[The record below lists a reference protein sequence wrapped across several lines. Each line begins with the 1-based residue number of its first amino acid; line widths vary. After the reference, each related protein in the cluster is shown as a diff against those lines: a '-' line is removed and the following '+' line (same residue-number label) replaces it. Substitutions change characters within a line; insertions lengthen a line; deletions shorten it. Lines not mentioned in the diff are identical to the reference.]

1 MDNFPYQQDAVLD
14 EEELPAEFDMDQFM
28 EDEIDP
34 DVVEMPDG
42 SAMVTMDELEGQE
55 HGGFYEN
62 LALVMSESETSKLAI
77 RFMYNIDAD
86 KKAREKRDE
95 QYAEGM
101 KRTGMGEE
109 APGGADFD
117 GASKVAHPVLA
128 EASVDFAARAMK
140 ELFPADGPVRTTT
153 IGEASEEKTEI
164 AERKRDYMNWQLTE
178 QIVEFRD
185 ELQQLLTQLPLG
197 GSQFLKLWW
206 DAKKRRPRAQFI
218 PIDRIYLPFTASSF
232 YTAPRVTEVQDI
244 SDFEFRQRVEQG
256 IYRDTDQLTSS
267 MEPEASESE
276 TANRRI
282 EGKEYQD
289 SDDGIRRI
297 YHIECYLELDDD
309 PITKGAMAPYTMMI
323 DDNDYSVLGLYRNWE
338 DGDPDFEELDW
349 IVEFKFIPWRGAY
362 AIGFF
367 QLIGGLAASATG
379 SLRALLDTAHA
390 QNSMTMLKLK
400 GGKVGGQSKQVD
412 IGEVVEIEAIAGID
426 DIRKI
431 AMPMPYNPPS
441 ETLYKLLGW
450 LTDAAKGVVTT
461 AEEKIA
467 DATNNM
473 PVGTAQ
479 ALIEQGSVVFSSIH
493 AGLHASQ
500 KRVLRIL
507 QRIDRFYLKDQKQD
521 YMVEEL
527 KVIPSDFDIDTN
539 VIPVSDPHIFSEGQR
554 VAQNQAILQ
563 MMEKAPELY
572 DARAVH
578 SRVLKQ
584 MKVPNV
590 SEIMPQYNK
599 NVEMNASDE
608 NAAMC
613 LGRAV
618 VAYPEQDQLAHLES
632 HMAFALDPVLG
643 SNPLLSPTFIPAVL
657 EHVKQHM
664 VLWYT
669 QRVEYYAGERVGEL
683 KPKYSKKTDM
693 STIDKAVASAS
704 HMVTNDTKAGFA
716 QFMPVLQQLQQMA
729 AQIADSQKKA
739 AIPPDPQADAY
750 IQTGMAET
758 QRKAEKDKADTLM
771 DMKKLEAQVQEAS
784 DKNQLTAAMATEKNL
799 TEERM
804 ATLDL
809 TVEAAKIKRE
819 QEQTVMDLQNQ
830 LQDTITEQQLNERD
844 LADKMSNLTG
854 EQNAQQEPQGR
865 VQPEGG
871 VNQPA

>member
-1 MDNFPYQQDAVLD
+1 
-14 EEELPAEFDMDQFM
+14 
-28 EDEIDP
+28 
-34 DVVEMPDG
+34 
-42 SAMVTMDELEGQE
+42 
-55 HGGFYEN
+55 
-62 LALVMSESETSKLAI
+62 
-77 RFMYNIDAD
+77 
-86 KKAREKRDE
+86 
-95 QYAEGM
+95 
-101 KRTGMGEE
+101 
-109 APGGADFD
+109 
-117 GASKVAHPVLA
+117 
-128 EASVDFAARAMK
+128 
-140 ELFPADGPVRTTT
+140 
-153 IGEASEEKTEI
+153 
-164 AERKRDYMNWQLTE
+164 
-178 QIVEFRD
+178 
-185 ELQQLLTQLPLG
+185 
-197 GSQFLKLWW
+197 
-206 DAKKRRPRAQFI
+206 
-218 PIDRIYLPFTASSF
+218 
-232 YTAPRVTEVQDI
+232 
-244 SDFEFRQRVEQG
+244 
-256 IYRDTDQLTSS
+256 
-267 MEPEASESE
+267 
-276 TANRRI
+276 
-282 EGKEYQD
+282 
-289 SDDGIRRI
+289 
-297 YHIECYLELDDD
+297 
-309 PITKGAMAPYTMMI
+309 
-323 DDNDYSVLGLYRNWE
+323 
-338 DGDPDFEELDW
+338 
-349 IVEFKFIPWRGAY
+349 
-362 AIGFF
+362 
-367 QLIGGLAASATG
+367 
-379 SLRALLDTAHA
+379 
-390 QNSMTMLKLK
+390 
-400 GGKVGGQSKQVD
+400 
-412 IGEVVEIEAIAGID
+412 
-426 DIRKI
+426 
-431 AMPMPYNPPS
+431 
-441 ETLYKLLGW
+441 
-450 LTDAAKGVVTT
+450 
-461 AEEKIA
+461 
-467 DATNNM
+467 
-473 PVGTAQ
+473 
-479 ALIEQGSVVFSSIH
+479 
-493 AGLHASQ
+493 
-500 KRVLRIL
+500 
-507 QRIDRFYLKDQKQD
+507 
-521 YMVEEL
+521 
-527 KVIPSDFDIDTN
+527 
-539 VIPVSDPHIFSEGQR
+539 
-554 VAQNQAILQ
+554 
-563 MMEKAPELY
+563 
-572 DARAVH
+572 
-578 SRVLKQ
+578 

-871 VNQPA
+871 ANQPA